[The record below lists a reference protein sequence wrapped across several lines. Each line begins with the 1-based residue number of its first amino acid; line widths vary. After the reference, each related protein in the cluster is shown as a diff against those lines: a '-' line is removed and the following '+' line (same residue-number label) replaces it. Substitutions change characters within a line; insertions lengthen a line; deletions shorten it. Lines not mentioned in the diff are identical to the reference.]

1 MTNTLKNLLFLDIE
15 TTASEA
21 QYEDLPERMKPL
33 WAHKAK
39 FLDPNQNFSVPD
51 LFSEK
56 AAIYAEFGKIIVIG
70 LGFLFQN
77 DENEWCLKAKSLQ
90 NDNEYELLQE
100 FANLIKTKFSTAQL
114 VAHNGLEFD
123 FPYIC
128 RRMTI
133 NKIQIPQILQVQ
145 GKKPWEI
152 NHIDT
157 LELWKF
163 GDRKS
168 FTSLELLAACLDVPT
183 SKHGIDGSKV
193 NSTYYIE
200 KNLQK
205 IADYCTRDVVVLA
218 QIYLRLIGRE
228 VIKQENI
235 LIT

>member
-1 MTNTLKNLLFLDIE
+1 MNNSLKNLLFLDIE
-15 TTASEA
+15 TTASVA
-21 QYEDLPERMKPL
+21 TFEDLPERMKPL
-33 WAHKAK
+33 WTKKAK
-39 FLDPNQNFSVPD
+39 YLDANPD
-51 LFSEK
+51 KLPAELFPER

-70 LGFLFQN
+70 LGFLYQN
-77 DENEWCLKAKSLQ
+77 ENGEACLKAKSLQ
-90 NDNEYELLQE
+90 NDNEYELLLE
-100 FANLIKTKFSTAQL
+100 FASLINSKFESAQL

-133 NKIQIPQILQVQ
+133 NKILIPKIFQIQ

-168 FTSLELLAACLDVPT
+168 YTSLELLAACLDVPT
-183 SKHGIDGSKV
+183 SKHGIDGSQV
-193 NSTYYIE
+193 NATYYIE

-218 QIYLRLIGRE
+218 QIYLRLIGKE
-228 VIKQENI
+228 VIQVQNI
-235 LIT
+235 YI